1 MTNPIDRLFIEH
13 PRAIGESYTE
23 HFGIAAGVGWAM
35 LTGGLACFVHAL
47 VPNLFQRT
55 GSSTIKRL
63 YPLMVSRLPNA
74 GKFAHQDPLWQVEY
88 EI

>member
-1 MTNPIDRLFIEH
+1 MTNPIDRLFIAH
-13 PRAIGESYTE
+13 PRSIGESYTE
-23 HFGIAAGVGWAM
+23 HFKIAARVGATM
-35 LTGGLACFVHAL
+35 LAGGLACFVHAL

-63 YPLMVSRLPNA
+63 YPLMVSRQPNA
-74 GKFAHQDPLWQVEY
+74 ARFAHEDPLWQVEY

>member
-13 PRAIGESYTE
+13 PRAIGESYPE
-23 HFGIAAGVGWAM
+23 HFGIAVRVGVAM
-35 LTGGLACFVHAL
+35 FFGGLACFVHAL
-47 VPNLFQRT
+47 VPRLFQRT
-55 GSSTIKRL
+55 GSTTIKRL
-63 YPLMVSRLPNA
+63 YPLMVSRQPNA